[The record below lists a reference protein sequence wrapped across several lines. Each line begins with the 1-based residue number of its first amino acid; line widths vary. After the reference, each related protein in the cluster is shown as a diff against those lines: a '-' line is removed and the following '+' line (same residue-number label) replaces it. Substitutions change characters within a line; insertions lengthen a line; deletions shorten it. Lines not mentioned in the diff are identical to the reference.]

1 MGMFDDAIAF
11 LAEHE
16 DESESE
22 RNERTTLTQSEIDE
36 IRKQHPGI
44 PSDYLA
50 YLKEIGW
57 GSFRECQYVIYSGL
71 TDPEDIFGEETAA
84 RFGDKRVLL
93 FGDRDACCRWSQHQH
108 NLWVTNATSF
118 CKQNV
123 GLSQNGEAFDIPW
136 SGC

>member
-11 LAEHE
+11 LAKHE
-16 DESESE
+16 DASE

-36 IRKQHPGI
+36 IRREHPEI
-44 PSDYLA
+44 PDAYLA

-93 FGDRDACCRWSQHQH
+93 FGD
-108 NLWVTNATSF
+108 NY
-118 CKQNV
+118 
-123 GLSQNGEAFDIPW
+123 
-136 SGC
+136 SGDPAGFLLTKSGRL